1 MGPFFS
7 AFSLALVVCWS
18 RGYNSSKVQ
27 ANRLYLTRTH
37 HVSRRKPYHDASD
50 ISLYIHLDLNQN
62 FIRLLLLNP
71 GHSSEDIDCTLAEVN
86 LDSNPE
92 YTALSYTWGP
102 PIRRS
107 ASLWTLRGIRQYL
120 RERTERTR
128 HSTIILD
135 GRRVPV
141 TPNLES
147 ALLHLR
153 KPDTPL
159 LLWVDAVCINQDDL
173 EEKTHEVGLMRQIY
187 SQAKQ
192 TIVWLG
198 PEADGSNKAMD
209 FIDTSDSIDVM
220 DPKFK
225 VRSISPPWPDLQA
238 LFARSWWS
246 RMWVIQEALLSKQ
259 VIVKC
264 GHREVGFEKF
274 AGLAIKEN
282 ALRRRL
288 RTDPAFGG
296 TYVLTSRW
304 TLIPP
309 TTPFYPILGIW
320 RAMQSHR
327 TLTFPLWKILVVTNQ
342 FNATLP
348 RDKIYGLL
356 GVCAPQDREA
366 IDIDYTGRKTDAVL
380 FKEAITYTIKSQN
393 HIRPLQFVGRGKK
406 TLELP
411 SWVPDFSQPNY
422 YFHSSFTDMGYQAN
436 YQTSSWFRLNHPI
449 LGRLVFDRL
458 DASIV
463 FRVLSRIA
471 HMLSDSRGPVA
482 VGFSDDDNVLVLRG
496 IPFDTIAYADPAPDT
511 GIFRESDAAYLDQT
525 GVFILPDVLPAF
537 DRWEKAVASCPPN
550 PYQTSE
556 GRYRAFWRTMIGN
569 RYRGG
574 DVSGYTVPPPS
585 YGIGYELW
593 TGKRPF
599 PENDKETSQ
608 LMLTLGTFQGMAGR
622 ALTQRSFTI
631 TRRGFLGLTPDTARA
646 GDLICVFQGGDVP
659 FVVRPKSDDEWE
671 LVGECYIYGI
681 MAGQAVKDAKPED
694 VRVYRLR

>member
-37 HVSRRKPYHDASD
+37 HVFRRKPYHNASD
-50 ISLYIHLDLNQN
+50 IPLYIPLDLDQN

-71 GHSSEDIDCTLAEVN
+71 GHGSEDIDCTLAEVN

-107 ASLWTLRGIRQYL
+107 ASLWALRGIRQYL

-153 KPDTPL
+153 KPDMPL

-225 VRSISPPWPDLQA
+225 IRSISPPWPNLQA

-296 TYVLTSRW
+296 SYVLSSRW

-309 TTPFYPILGIW
+309 TTPFYTILAIW
-320 RAMQSHR
+320 HSMQRHQTFS
-327 TLTFPLWKILVVTNQ
+327 FPLWDILVVTNH

-366 IDIDYTGRKTDAVL
+366 IDIDYTGRKTDAAI
-380 FKEAITYTIKSQN
+380 FKEAITYTIRSQN

-422 YFHSSFTDMGYQAN
+422 YFHSSFAEMGYHAS
-436 YQTSSWFRLNHPI
+436 YQTSGWLRLNHPI
-449 LGRLVFDRL
+449 LGRLVL
-458 DASIV
+458 DHPIFSSIV
-463 FRVLSRIA
+463 FRSSTMLSRIG
-471 HMLSDSRGPVA
+471 HMLSDSRGPGA
-482 VGFSDDDNVLVLRG
+482 VFSDDDNVLVLRG
-496 IPFDTIAYADPAPDT
+496 VPFDTIAYADPAPDT
-511 GIFRESDAAYLDQT
+511 GIFRDSDAVYLDPT
-525 GVFILPDVLPAF
+525 RALTLPGVVPAF
-537 DRWEKAVASCPPN
+537 DRWEKAVASYLPN

-556 GRYRAFWRTMIGN
+556 GRYGAFWRTMIGN

-574 DVSGYTVPPPS
+574 DGRNSNSSGYVVPPPS

-599 PENDKETSQ
+599 PENH
-608 LMLTLGTFQGMAGR
+608 
-622 ALTQRSFTI
+622 
-631 TRRGFLGLTPDTARA
+631 
-646 GDLICVFQGGDVP
+646 
-659 FVVRPKSDDEWE
+659 
-671 LVGECYIYGI
+671 
-681 MAGQAVKDAKPED
+681 
-694 VRVYRLR
+694 